1 MDYFIYTLSDPI
13 SKEIKYIGKT
23 KNLKDRL
30 QRHMT
35 PCNLKQTWQSK
46 TKWLKYLKNNGL
58 KPIMEV
64 LDQGDENNIDQ
75 LEVYWISQFKEW
87 GFKLKNE
94 TIGGVQPTPKGT
106 KLRKRHIEKLKKSIK
121 TKKIVVQYTL
131 DNIFVDEYESIADA
145 ERKTKFCHISDSCNG
160 KRKSCGEFYF
170 RFKDNYFPY
179 VDKIDYWTG
188 AHHNIESIKKMK
200 MNHPFRKIICQYN
213 IENDELISEYLSS
226 YDASNKTGLSRNH
239 ICKCCKGIKSYNS
252 VGGYYFRFKDNYFP
266 FIKQYASIG
275 ILKNRYKINIK

>member
-1 MDYFIYTLSDPI
+1 MEYFIYTLSDPI

-30 QRHMT
+30 QRHMS

-75 LEVYWISQFKEW
+75 LEIYWISQFKSW

-94 TIGGVQPTPKGT
+94 TIGGQIPTPKGS
-106 KLRKRHIEKLKKSIK
+106 KLKKEHIINLKKSIK

-131 DNIFVDEYESIADA
+131 GNIFVAKYESISEAK
-145 ERKTKFCHISDSCNG
+145 RQTKLCHISMCCYG
-160 KRKSCGEFYF
+160 KRKQCGEFYF

-179 VDKIDYWTG
+179 VERTDYWTG
-188 AHHNIESIKKMK
+188 AHHKIESVKKMK
-200 MNHPFRKIICQYN
+200 MNHPFRKNICQYN
-213 IENDELISEYLSS
+213 IENNELIKEYESS
-226 YDASNKTGLSRNH
+226 YDASNKTGLQRGH
-239 ICKCCKGIKSYNS
+239 ICKCCKGTKNYNS

-266 FIKQYASIG
+266 FVKQYASIG
-275 ILKNRYKINIK
+275 KLRKNYKIDIK